1 MSDRSKESERR
12 KGKGGEAAKP
22 KTSVR
27 PEGKS
32 AKPPDD
38 GPRRA
43 VVEHD
48 EAEPH
53 DDQRALGRG
62 DGSAAHD
69 GAEHDEGEHHGPGLG
84 VYFGVFGALLVLTGV
99 TVAAAFT
106 DLGHF
111 SAFVAVGIAA
121 VKATMV
127 VLYFMH
133 VRYSTRLIGLY
144 AASGFLFVAILLGIT
159 MSEVADRRP
168 QPERDPLRPDA
179 IELEPAVVHEE
190 AH

>member
-12 KGKGGEAAKP
+12 MGKGAEAAKP

-32 AKPPDD
+32 AKPADER
-38 GPRRA
+38 PRRA
-43 VVEHD
+43 AAEH
-48 EAEPH
+48 EEVAPH
-53 DDQRALGRG
+53 DDERAHGRDEG
-62 DGSAAHD
+62 AAGYD
-69 GAEHDEGEHHGPGLG
+69 RAEHDEGEHHGPGLG

-111 SAFVAVGIAA
+111 SALVAVGIAA

-168 QPERDPLRPDA
+168 QPDRDPLRPDA
-179 IELEPAVVHEE
+179 VEVEPAVVHEE